1 MPILEVQLLELP
13 LWETKN
19 SIKYLYYIGKSAI
32 MLQIY
37 NTLSRK
43 KEVFKPITSN
53 KVGLYVCGITIYDR
67 CHIGHARTY
76 VAFDIIARYLK
87 YLGYDLTHVR
97 NITDVDDKIIKRA
110 QENGE
115 SCEALTLRMTEQ
127 MYKDFDDLNIM
138 RPDIAPT
145 VTGHM
150 DEIIALVE
158 RLIERKHAY
167 VASNGDVMFE
177 VSTYKDYGKL
187 SLQNLDMLQAGSRVD
202 VDEAKRSPLD
212 FVLWKM
218 AKPNEPSWDSP
229 WGKGRPGWHIEC
241 SAMNS
246 KHLGEHFDI
255 HGGGSDLQF
264 PHHENEI
271 AQSCCAFDTPY
282 VNYWMHGGMVQIN
295 KEKMSKSLN
304 NFFTLR
310 SVLDEYDAE
319 SVRFFLTSSHYRS
332 QLNYSQE
339 NLAQARASLER
350 LYTALRDVT
359 PIKVELKGNA
369 FVKRFE
375 AAMDDDF
382 NCPEAMP
389 VLFELAKE
397 INRIKA
403 SDSEEAGKLAFI
415 LISLG
420 EVLGIAQ
427 NSPED
432 FLQGNNADSDEVAEI
447 EALIKQR
454 NDARANKNWAMAD
467 DARDKLAALNII
479 LEDSAGGT
487 TWRKG

>member
-1 MPILEVQLLELP
+1 
-13 LWETKN
+13 
-19 SIKYLYYIGKSAI
+19 

-110 QENGE
+110 NENGE
-115 SCEALTLRMTEQ
+115 SCESLTLRMTEQ
-127 MYKDFDDLNIM
+127 MYQDFDDLNIM

-202 VDEAKRSPLD
+202 IDEAKRSPLD

-339 NLAQARASLER
+339 NLTQARASLER
-350 LYTALRDVT
+350 IYTALRDVT
-359 PIKVELKGNA
+359 PVKVELKGNE
-369 FVKRFE
+369 FVQRFE
-375 AAMDDDF
+375 TAMDDDF

-403 SDSEEAGKLAFI
+403 TDIEEAGKLAFI

-420 EVLGIAQ
+420 EVLGVAQ

-432 FLQGNNADSDEVAEI
+432 FLQGGNADSDEVAEI

-454 NDARANKNWAMAD
+454 NDARANKDWAMAD

>member
-1 MPILEVQLLELP
+1 
-13 LWETKN
+13 
-19 SIKYLYYIGKSAI
+19 

-76 VAFDIIARYLK
+76 VAFDIIARYFK

-110 QENGE
+110 NENGE

-127 MYKDFDDLNIM
+127 MYQDFDDLNIM

-158 RLIERKHAY
+158 RLIERNHAY
-167 VASNGDVMFE
+167 VATNGDVMFD
-177 VSTYKDYGKL
+177 VSSYKNYGQL

-218 AKPNEPSWDSP
+218 AKPDEPSWDSP

-271 AQSCCAFDTPY
+271 AQSCCAYDTPY
-282 VNYWMHGGMVQIN
+282 VNYWMHGGMVQVN

-332 QLNYSQE
+332 QLNYSQD
-339 NLAQARASLER
+339 NLTQARASLER
-350 LYTALRDVT
+350 IYTALRDVT
-359 PIKVELKGNA
+359 PIEVALAGNEY
-369 FVKRFE
+369 VQRFE
-375 AAMDDDF
+375 KAMNDDF

-403 SDSEEAGKLAFI
+403 TDIEKAGKLAFV
-415 LISLG
+415 LVSLG

-432 FLQGNNADSDEVAEI
+432 FLQGGSADTDEAAEI
-447 EALIKQR
+447 EALIVQR
-454 NDARANKNWAMAD
+454 NEARANKNWAMAD
-467 DARDKLAALNII
+467 DARDKLAAMNVI
-479 LEDSAGGT
+479 LEDSAGKT
-487 TWRKG
+487 TWRKA